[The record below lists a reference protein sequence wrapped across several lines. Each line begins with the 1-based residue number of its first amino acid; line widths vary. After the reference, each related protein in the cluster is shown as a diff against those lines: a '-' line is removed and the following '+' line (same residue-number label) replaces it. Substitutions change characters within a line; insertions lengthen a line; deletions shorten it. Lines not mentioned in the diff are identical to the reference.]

1 MTLAELYR
9 QLSQTGP
16 QGGLQSATGA
26 PSSYSSGY
34 DNAVRSGK
42 AGTSTGRIGNPLPT
56 ARIGVP
62 QTPAS
67 GSFNSPDQR
76 VAQGK
81 GGNGGSNTGTV
92 SNPMAD
98 PTAVATRLFARTR
111 GDEHEGGAYGV
122 RKYAAP
128 LGYTNPTAQSRQG
141 K

>member
-9 QLSQTGP
+9 QLSQAGP

-42 AGTSTGRIGNPLPT
+42 AGTSTG
-56 ARIGVP
+56 RIGVP

-111 GDEHEGGAYGV
+111 GDEHEGGAYGA
-122 RKYAAP
+122 RKYVAP

>member
-67 GSFNSPDQR
+67 GSFNSPDRR

-81 GGNGGSNTGTV
+81 GGNSG
-92 SNPMAD
+92 SNPMTD
-98 PTAVATRLFARTR
+98 PTAVATKLFAGTR
-111 GDEHEGGAYGV
+111 GDEHEGGAYGA